1 MTTQTATLTDFLLAR
16 IAEDEATIPSL
27 DCRCGTDGVPEV
39 ASLPDCPD
47 RIVAE
52 CEAKRRIVEHAD
64 VVSDMDGRIEGEWGA
79 RGSVPWGED
88 EGVMLLRMLA
98 LPYAD
103 HPDYRPAWRP

>member
-52 CEAKRRIVEHAD
+52 CEAKRRIVDLTQHGCGDDYERVQRA
-64 VVSDMDGRIEGEWGA
+64 
-79 RGSVPWGED
+79 
-88 EGVMLLRMLA
+88 LA

-103 HPDYRPAWRP
+103 HSDYRPEWRP